1 MENVPDGF
9 FCSSFVSVLMNIKM
23 MPIIDI
29 FYLKIFSHSIILYFL
44 EIAVETGIDYNT
56 ERKGAIMKKVLRIT
70 GKFFLWVFVTLILLL
85 AGFLVMIY
93 LVSKGPS
100 PQIRNLFVTSV
111 RETSAAGFLADIFL
125 TEQEVQD
132 IVASNVVEVGEI
144 STDTQ
149 LFAFAETPVVEDV
162 ESADIEIVDV
172 QGALY
177 RGKMMIIQDPS
188 RVKVGI
194 CDEFDAN
201 KAGLTLLEIMDK
213 YDAIAGING
222 GRYNDDNGF
231 GKGGQPEGIVFSEGE
246 LVYGS
251 LSQTYD
257 IYGFDNNNVFICGRM
272 TGQQAVDM
280 GIRDAVTF
288 GPALVV
294 NGEAVTT
301 IGTGGGLNPRTAIG
315 QRADGAVLL
324 LVIEGRQT
332 GSLGATYLDLIE
344 IMLDFGAVNAAN
356 LDGGMSSSMAYEGE
370 EILNNCS
377 IKGARDMPTAF
388 IVER

>member
-1 MENVPDGF
+1 
-9 FCSSFVSVLMNIKM
+9 
-23 MPIIDI
+23 
-29 FYLKIFSHSIILYFL
+29 
-44 EIAVETGIDYNT
+44 
-56 ERKGAIMKKVLRIT
+56 MKKVLKIT
-70 GKFFLWVFVTLILLL
+70 GKFFLWVFVTLVLLL
-85 AGFLVMIY
+85 AGFLVMLY
-93 LVSKGPS
+93 LVSRGPS
-100 PQIRNLFVTSV
+100 EQIRNLFVTSV

-125 TEQEVQD
+125 SDEEVEA

-144 STDTQ
+144 NTDTQ
-149 LFAFAETPVVEDV
+149 LFTFTEQPDGEEE
-162 ESADIEIVDV
+162 ESEDIEIVDV
-172 QGALY
+172 SGALY
-177 RGKMMIIQDPS
+177 KGKMMIVKDPS

-194 CDEFDAN
+194 CDEFDKN
-201 KAGLTLLEIMDK
+201 KAGLTLLEIMEK
-213 YDAIAGING
+213 YDAIAGVNG

-246 LVYGS
+246 LVYGE
-251 LSQTYD
+251 LNKTYN
-257 IYGFDNNNVFICGRM
+257 IYGFDKNNVFICGKM

-280 GIRDAVTF
+280 GFRDAVTF

-294 NGEAVTT
+294 NGEAVSTT
-301 IGTGGGLNPRTAIG
+301 GTGGGLNPRTAIG

-332 GSLGATYLDLIE
+332 SSLGATYLDLIE

-388 IVER
+388 VVER

>member
-1 MENVPDGF
+1 
-9 FCSSFVSVLMNIKM
+9 
-23 MPIIDI
+23 
-29 FYLKIFSHSIILYFL
+29 
-44 EIAVETGIDYNT
+44 
-56 ERKGAIMKKVLRIT
+56 MKKFLNIT
-70 GKFFLWVFVTLILLL
+70 GKFFLWVFVTLILLV

-93 LVSKGPS
+93 MVSKGPS
-100 PQIRNLFVTSV
+100 EQIRNLFVTSV

-125 TEQEVQD
+125 TDQEVANIMD
-132 IVASNVVEVGEI
+132 SNVIEVGEI

-149 LFAFAETPVVEDV
+149 LFEFTEDFGETDE
-162 ESADIEIVDV
+162 ESEDIEIVDV
-172 QGALY
+172 KGALY
-177 RGKMMIIQDPS
+177 KGKMMIVKDPS

-194 CDEFDAN
+194 CDGFDKN
-201 KAGLTLLEIMDK
+201 KAGLTLLEIIDK
-213 YDAIAGING
+213 YGAIAGING
-222 GRYNDDNGF
+222 GRYNDENGF

-246 LVYGS
+246 LVYGE
-251 LSQTYD
+251 LDQTYN
-257 IYGFDNNNVFICGRM
+257 IYGFDKNNVFICGTM
-272 TGQQAVDM
+272 TGQKAIDM
-280 GIRDAVTF
+280 GFRDAVTF

-294 NGEAVTT
+294 NGEAVSAV
-301 IGTGGGLNPRTAIG
+301 GTGGGLNPRTAIG

-332 GSLGATYLDLIE
+332 ASMGATYLDLIE

-388 IVER
+388 VVER

>member
-1 MENVPDGF
+1 
-9 FCSSFVSVLMNIKM
+9 
-23 MPIIDI
+23 
-29 FYLKIFSHSIILYFL
+29 
-44 EIAVETGIDYNT
+44 
-56 ERKGAIMKKVLRIT
+56 MKKVLKIT
-70 GKFFLWVFVTLILLL
+70 GQFLLWVFVTLVLLL

-93 LVSKGPS
+93 MVSKGPS
-100 PQIRNLFVTSV
+100 EQIRNLFVTSV

-125 TEQEVQD
+125 TEQEVQE
-132 IVASNVVEVGEI
+132 IVAANVVEVGEI

-149 LFAFAETPVVEDV
+149 LFTFAEEPGEEDE
-162 ESADIEIVDV
+162 ESEDIEIVDV
-172 QGALY
+172 RGALY
-177 RGKMMIIQDPS
+177 RGKMMIVKDPS

-194 CDEFDAN
+194 CNEFDKT
-201 KAGLTLLEIMDK
+201 KAGLTLLEILDK
-213 YDAIAGING
+213 YDAIAGVNG
-222 GRYNDDNGF
+222 GRFNDDNGF

-246 LVYGS
+246 LVYGE
-251 LSQTYD
+251 LDRTYD

-272 TGQQAVDM
+272 TGRQAVAK
-280 GIRDAVTF
+280 GFRDAVTF

-294 NGEAVTT
+294 NGKAVSTT
-301 IGTGGGLNPRTAIG
+301 GTGGGLNPRTAIG

-332 GSLGATYLDLIE
+332 SSIGATYLDLIG

-377 IKGARDMPTAF
+377 LDGARDMPTAF

>member
-1 MENVPDGF
+1 M
-9 FCSSFVSVLMNIKM
+9 
-23 MPIIDI
+23 
-29 FYLKIFSHSIILYFL
+29 
-44 EIAVETGIDYNT
+44 
-56 ERKGAIMKKVLRIT
+56 RKVLKIT
-70 GKFFLWVFVTLILLL
+70 GKFFLWVFVTLVLLL
-85 AGFLVMIY
+85 AGFLVMLY
-93 LVSKGPS
+93 LVSRGPS
-100 PQIRNLFVTSV
+100 EQIRNLFVTSV

-125 TEQEVQD
+125 SDEEVEA

-144 STDTQ
+144 NTDTQ
-149 LFAFAETPVVEDV
+149 LFTFTEKPDGEEE
-162 ESADIEIVDV
+162 ESEDIEIVDV
-172 QGALY
+172 SGALY
-177 RGKMMIIQDPS
+177 KGKMMIVKDPS

-194 CDEFDAN
+194 CDEFDKN
-201 KAGLTLLEIMDK
+201 KAGLTLLEIMEK
-213 YDAIAGING
+213 YDAIAGVNG

-246 LVYGS
+246 LVYGE
-251 LSQTYD
+251 LNKTYN
-257 IYGFDNNNVFICGRM
+257 IYGFDKNNVFICGKM

-280 GIRDAVTF
+280 GFRDAVTF

-294 NGEAVTT
+294 NGEAVSTT
-301 IGTGGGLNPRTAIG
+301 GTGGGLNPRTAIG

-332 GSLGATYLDLIE
+332 SSLGATYLDLIE

-388 IVER
+388 VVER

>member
-1 MENVPDGF
+1 
-9 FCSSFVSVLMNIKM
+9 
-23 MPIIDI
+23 
-29 FYLKIFSHSIILYFL
+29 
-44 EIAVETGIDYNT
+44 
-56 ERKGAIMKKVLRIT
+56 MKKFLNIT
-70 GKFFLWVFVTLILLL
+70 GKFFLWLFVTLILLL

-93 LVSKGPS
+93 MLSKGPS
-100 PQIRNLFVTSV
+100 EQIRNLFVTSV

-125 TEQEVQD
+125 TDQEVVE
-132 IVASNVVEVGEI
+132 IMSSNVIEVGEI

-149 LFAFAETPVVEDV
+149 LFDFTEDLGETDE

-172 QGALY
+172 SGALY
-177 RGKMMIIQDPS
+177 KGKMMIVKDPS

-194 CDEFDAN
+194 CDEFDKN
-201 KAGLTLLEIMDK
+201 KAGLTLLEIIDK
-213 YDAIAGING
+213 YDAIAGVNG

-246 LVYGS
+246 LVYGQPD
-251 LSQTYD
+251 QTYN
-257 IYGFDNNNVFICGRM
+257 IYGFDKNNVFICGTM
-272 TGQQAVDM
+272 TGQKAIDM

-294 NGEAVTT
+294 NGEAVSAA
-301 IGTGGGLNPRTAIG
+301 GTGGGLNPRTAIG

-332 GSLGATYLDLIE
+332 SSMGASYLDLIE

-377 IKGARDMPTAF
+377 IKGPRDMPTAF

>member
-1 MENVPDGF
+1 
-9 FCSSFVSVLMNIKM
+9 
-23 MPIIDI
+23 
-29 FYLKIFSHSIILYFL
+29 
-44 EIAVETGIDYNT
+44 
-56 ERKGAIMKKVLRIT
+56 MKKFLRIT
-70 GKFFLWVFVTLILLL
+70 GKLFLWVFVTLALLT

-93 LVSKGPS
+93 MVSRGPS
-100 PQIRNLFVTSV
+100 EQIRNLFVTSV

-125 TEQEVQD
+125 SEQEVQE
-132 IVASNVVEVGEI
+132 IVAANVVEVQEI
-144 STDTQ
+144 NTDTG
-149 LFAFAETPVVEDV
+149 LFTFTEEPGDTDE

-172 QGALY
+172 RGALY
-177 RGKMMIIQDPS
+177 KGKMMIVKDPS

-194 CDEFDAN
+194 CDEFDKN
-201 KAGLTLLEIMDK
+201 KAGLTLLEIIDK
-213 YDAIAGING
+213 YDAVAGVNG

-231 GKGGQPEGIVFSEGE
+231 GKGGQPEGIVFSEGK
-246 LVYGS
+246 LVYGE
-251 LSQTYD
+251 LNKTYN
-257 IYGFDNNNVFICGRM
+257 IYGFDKNNVFICGKM
-272 TGQQAVDM
+272 TGQEAVDM
-280 GIRDAVTF
+280 GFRDAVTF

-294 NGEAVTT
+294 NGKAVSTT
-301 IGTGGGLNPRTAIG
+301 GTGGGLNPRTAIG

-332 GSLGATYLDLIE
+332 SSLGATYLDLIE

-388 IVER
+388 VVER

>member
-1 MENVPDGF
+1 M
-9 FCSSFVSVLMNIKM
+9 
-23 MPIIDI
+23 
-29 FYLKIFSHSIILYFL
+29 
-44 EIAVETGIDYNT
+44 
-56 ERKGAIMKKVLRIT
+56 
-70 GKFFLWVFVTLILLL
+70 WVFVTLVLLL
-85 AGFLVMIY
+85 AGFLVMLY
-93 LVSKGPS
+93 LVSRGPS
-100 PQIRNLFVTSV
+100 EQIRNLFVTSV

-125 TEQEVQD
+125 SDEEVEA

-144 STDTQ
+144 NTDTQ
-149 LFAFAETPVVEDV
+149 LFTFTEQPDGEEV
-162 ESADIEIVDV
+162 ESEDIEIVDV
-172 QGALY
+172 SGALY
-177 RGKMMIIQDPS
+177 KGKMMIVKDPS

-194 CDEFDAN
+194 CDEFDKN
-201 KAGLTLLEIMDK
+201 KAGLTLLEIMEK
-213 YDAIAGING
+213 YDAIAGVNG

-246 LVYGS
+246 LVYGE
-251 LSQTYD
+251 LNKTYN
-257 IYGFDNNNVFICGRM
+257 IYGFDKNNVFICGKM

-280 GIRDAVTF
+280 GFRDAVTF

-294 NGEAVTT
+294 NGEAVSTT
-301 IGTGGGLNPRTAIG
+301 GTGGGLNPRTAIG

-332 GSLGATYLDLIE
+332 SSLGATYLDLIE

-388 IVER
+388 VVER